1 MDVSAQTD
9 SAVCLGISVNAPPD
23 ASRFLPSSALVLF
36 SPRFSRGR
44 WKISFTPATALP
56 TLAAFMSSKTF
67 NVAALAGDGI
77 GPEVMREA
85 IKVLRVVEKKF
96 GFTLHL
102 TEAPVGWA
110 GIDAAGQALPDA
122 TLALCRAS
130 DSILFGS
137 VGLPD
142 RDPTIPK
149 EERPERA
156 ALLRLRKEFG
166 LFANLRPVK
175 LHKQLAHS
183 CPLQPDRQGNG
194 IDILVVRELT
204 GGMYFGQPKKTE
216 EISPGV
222 MRAIDTMVY
231 TTPEI
236 ERIAHVAFKA
246 AQLRRKKVT
255 SIDKANVLENG
266 VLWRAVVTAVGN
278 QYPDV
283 TLEHMFVDNG
293 AMQLMLK
300 PTQFD
305 VMLCENMFGDI
316 LSDEAAALAGSL
328 GMLPSA
334 SLGVTNGQQ
343 TFGFYEPAGGTAPD
357 IAGKNLANPI
367 AQILSVALLLRYSFG
382 QNEAAN
388 AIDDA
393 VSKAIASGL
402 RTGDIFN
409 PAEPAAKK
417 IGTLEMGDA
426 IAAAI

>member
-1 MDVSAQTD
+1 M
-9 SAVCLGISVNAPPD
+9 
-23 ASRFLPSSALVLF
+23 
-36 SPRFSRGR
+36 
-44 WKISFTPATALP
+44 
-56 TLAAFMSSKTF
+56 KTF
-67 NVAALAGDGI
+67 KIAALAGDGI

-96 GFTLHL
+96 DFKLEI

-110 GIDAAGQALPDA
+110 GIDAAGKALPDA
-122 TLALCRAS
+122 TLALCKKS

-156 ALLRLRKEFG
+156 ALLRIRKEFG

-175 LHKQLAHS
+175 LPKALAHA
-183 CPLQPDRQGNG
+183 CPLAKERQGDG

-204 GGMYFGQPKKTE
+204 GGMYFCQPKKTE
-216 EISPGV
+216 DIGGGNF
-222 MRAIDTMVY
+222 RAVDTMVY

-236 ERIAHVAFKA
+236 ERIAHVAFRA
-246 AQLRRKKVT
+246 AKLRRRKVT

-266 VLWRAVVTAVGN
+266 ILWHEVVTRTGKN
-278 QYPDV
+278 YPDV
-283 TLEHMFVDNG
+283 TLEHMFVDNA
-293 AMQLMLK
+293 AMQLVLK

-316 LSDEAAALAGSL
+316 LSDEAAALGGSL

-334 SLGVTNGQQ
+334 SLGATSGEN

-357 IAGKNLANPI
+357 IAGKNMANPI
-367 AQILSVALLLRYSFG
+367 AQILSAAMMLLHSFDEHG
-382 QNEAAN
+382 AYN
-388 AIDDA
+388 AIVEA
-393 VSKAIASGL
+393 VGKVIAQGF

-409 PAEPAAKK
+409 PNEANACKV
-417 IGTLEMGDA
+417 GTREMGDA

>member
-1 MDVSAQTD
+1 
-9 SAVCLGISVNAPPD
+9 
-23 ASRFLPSSALVLF
+23 
-36 SPRFSRGR
+36 
-44 WKISFTPATALP
+44 
-56 TLAAFMSSKTF
+56 MSSSVLKI
-67 NVAALAGDGI
+67 AALAGDGI

-85 IKVLRVVEKKF
+85 IKVLRVVERMF
-96 GFTLHL
+96 SLTLKI

-110 GIDAAGQALPDA
+110 GIDAARKALPDA
-122 TLALCRAS
+122 TLKLCRES
-130 DSILFGS
+130 DCILFGS

-175 LHKQLAHS
+175 LPKELSHS
-183 CPLQPDRQGNG
+183 CPLSKERQGDG

-216 EISPGV
+216 KLESGQL
-222 MRAIDTMVY
+222 RAIDTMVY

-236 ERIAHVAFKA
+236 ERIAHVAFRTA
-246 AQLRRKKVT
+246 RLRRKKLT

-266 VLWRAVVTAVGN
+266 VLWREVVTSVGK

-283 TLEHMFVDNG
+283 TLDHMFVDNG
-293 AMQLMLK
+293 AMQLILK

-305 VMLCENMFGDI
+305 VLLCENMFGDI

-334 SLGVTNGQQ
+334 SLGAQSGDRV
-343 TFGFYEPAGGTAPD
+343 FGFYEPAGGTAPD

-367 AQILSVALLLRYSFG
+367 AQIMSAALMLRHSFG
-382 QNEAAN
+382 LNDAALAIEN
-388 AIDDA
+388 AVA
-393 VSKAIASGL
+393 KAIAAGN
-402 RTGDIFN
+402 RTGDIFSPTESN
-409 PAEPAAKK
+409 ARKV
-417 IGTLEMGDA
+417 GTTQMGDA
-426 IAAAI
+426 IAAGI

>member
-1 MDVSAQTD
+1 M
-9 SAVCLGISVNAPPD
+9 APLTHADHFPEK
-23 ASRFLPSSALVLF
+23 FLPCRAPIRKLHGFMNSSII
-36 SPRFSRGR
+36 R
-44 WKISFTPATALP
+44 I
-56 TLAAFMSSKTF
+56 
-67 NVAALAGDGI
+67 AALAGDGI

-85 IKVLRVVEKKF
+85 FKVLETVRKKYQ
-96 GFTLHL
+96 LKL
-102 TEAPVGWA
+102 EVTEAPVGWA
-110 GIDAAGQALPDA
+110 GIDAAGKALPDA
-122 TLALCRAS
+122 TLDLCRRS
-130 DSILFGS
+130 DAILFGS

-142 RDPTIPK
+142 RDPTLAK

-156 ALLRLRKEFG
+156 ALLRIRKEFG
-166 LFANLRPVK
+166 LFANLRPV
-175 LHKQLAHS
+175 QLPKVLAYA
-183 CPLQPDRQGNG
+183 CPLRPERQGDG

-216 EISPGV
+216 EIPGGH
-222 MRAIDTMVY
+222 RAIDTMVY

-236 ERIAHVAFKA
+236 ERITQVAFQA
-246 AQLRRKKVT
+246 ARLRRKKVT

-266 VLWRAVVTAVGN
+266 VLWRDVVSRIGRE
-278 QYPDV
+278 YPDI

-293 AMQLMLK
+293 AMQLMLR

-334 SLGVTNGQQ
+334 SLGATTAGR

-367 AQILSVALLLRYSFG
+367 AQILSVALLFRYSFG
-382 QNEAAN
+382 LTDAATAIEAAVGKVIV
-388 AIDDA
+388 A
-393 VSKAIASGL
+393 GL

-409 PAEPAAKK
+409 PADPVARKV
-417 IGTLEMGDA
+417 GTREMGDA
-426 IAAAI
+426 IVAAI

>member
-1 MDVSAQTD
+1 M
-9 SAVCLGISVNAPPD
+9 
-23 ASRFLPSSALVLF
+23 
-36 SPRFSRGR
+36 
-44 WKISFTPATALP
+44 
-56 TLAAFMSSKTF
+56 SKTF
-67 NVAALAGDGI
+67 KIAALAGDGI

-85 IKVLRVVEKKF
+85 IKVLRAVEKKF
-96 GFTLHL
+96 SLRFQI

-110 GIDAAGQALPDA
+110 GIDAAGKALPDA
-122 TLALCRAS
+122 TLALCKAS

-156 ALLRLRKEFG
+156 ALLRIRKEFG
-166 LFANLRPVK
+166 LFANLRPVQLPK
-175 LHKQLAHS
+175 ALAHA
-183 CPLQPDRQGNG
+183 CPLRPERQGDG

-216 EISPGV
+216 DYFIEEPQADEGATVI
-222 MRAIDTMVY
+222 MKRAQRAIDTMVY

-246 AQLRRKKVT
+246 ASLRRKKVT

-266 VLWRAVVTAVGN
+266 VLWRDVVTKIGR
-278 QYPDV
+278 QYPEV
-283 TLEHMFVDNG
+283 QLEHMFVDNG

-334 SLGVTNGQQ
+334 SLGVTNGEQ
-343 TFGFYEPAGGTAPD
+343 TFGFFEPAGGTAPD

-367 AQILSVALLLRYSFG
+367 AQILSTALMLRYSFSL
-382 QNEAAN
+382 NDAAN
-388 AIDDA
+388 AIEAA
-393 VSKAIASGL
+393 VGKAIAAGF
-402 RTGDIFN
+402 RTGDIYTSAD
-409 PAEPAAKK
+409 PTAKQV
-417 IGTLEMGDA
+417 GTREMGDA
-426 IAAAI
+426 IAAAL

>member
-1 MDVSAQTD
+1 M
-9 SAVCLGISVNAPPD
+9 
-23 ASRFLPSSALVLF
+23 
-36 SPRFSRGR
+36 
-44 WKISFTPATALP
+44 
-56 TLAAFMSSKTF
+56 KTF
-67 NVAALAGDGI
+67 NIAALAGDGI

-85 IKVLRVVEKKF
+85 IQILRVTEAKF
-96 GFTLHL
+96 NFKLNI

-110 GIDAAGQALPDA
+110 GIDAAGKALPDA
-122 TLALCRAS
+122 TLALCKKS
-130 DSILFGS
+130 DAILFGS

-156 ALLRLRKEFG
+156 ALLRIRKEFG
-166 LFANLRPVK
+166 LFANLRPVTLPK
-175 LHKQLAHS
+175 ALAHA
-183 CPLQPDRQGNG
+183 CPLAKERQGDG

-216 EISPGV
+216 DLGGGNF
-222 MRAIDTMVY
+222 RATDTMVY

-236 ERIAHVAFKA
+236 ERIAHVGFKA
-246 AQLRRKKVT
+246 AQLRRKKLT

-266 VLWRAVVTAVGN
+266 ILWREVVTRVGKN
-278 QYPDV
+278 YPDV

-316 LSDEAAALAGSL
+316 LSDEAAALGGSL

-334 SLGVTNGQQ
+334 SLGATSGEI
-343 TFGFYEPAGGTAPD
+343 TFGLYEPAGGTAPD

-367 AQILSVALLLRYSFG
+367 AQILSSALMLRHSFG
-382 QNEAAN
+382 LNDAAAAIEAAV
-388 AIDDA
+388 A
-393 VSKAIASGL
+393 KAIGAGN
-402 RTGDIFN
+402 RTGDIFS
-409 PAEPAAKK
+409 AHETGARK
-417 IGTLEMGDA
+417 IGTREMS
-426 IAAAI
+426 AAITAAV

>member
-1 MDVSAQTD
+1 M
-9 SAVCLGISVNAPPD
+9 
-23 ASRFLPSSALVLF
+23 
-36 SPRFSRGR
+36 
-44 WKISFTPATALP
+44 KSF
-56 TLAAFMSSKTF
+56 K
-67 NVAALAGDGI
+67 VAALAGDGI

-85 IKVLRVVEKKF
+85 IKVLRAVEKKS
-96 GFTLHL
+96 GFKLEV

-110 GIDAAGQALPDA
+110 GIDAAGKALPDP
-122 TLALCRAS
+122 TLALCKNSGA
-130 DSILFGS
+130 ILFGS

-142 RDPTIPK
+142 RDPTLPR

-156 ALLRLRKEFG
+156 ALLRIRKEFG

-175 LHKQLAHS
+175 LPKALAYA
-183 CPLQPDRQGNG
+183 CPLAKERQGDG

-216 EISPGV
+216 DLGGGTA
-222 MRAIDTMVY
+222 RAIDTMVY

-246 AQLRRKKVT
+246 ANLRRKKVT

-266 VLWRAVVTAVGN
+266 VLWRDVVTRVAKN
-278 QYPDV
+278 YPDI
-283 TLEHMFVDNG
+283 TLEHQFVDNA
-293 AMQLMLK
+293 AMQLVLR

-316 LSDEAAALAGSL
+316 LSDEAAALGGSL

-334 SLGVTNGQQ
+334 SLGAGSGDKV
-343 TFGFYEPAGGTAPD
+343 FGFYEPAGGTAPD

-367 AQILSVALLLRYSFG
+367 AQILSSALMLRHSFG
-382 QNEAAN
+382 LNDAAA
-388 AIDDA
+388 AIETA
-393 VSKAIASGL
+393 VQRAIETGH

-409 PAEPAAKK
+409 PAETGSRK
-417 IGTLEMGDA
+417 IGTREMGDA
-426 IAAAI
+426 IAAAV